1 MTVRPSFNPFNLR
14 RVYTISLIMI
24 WLALIIISHF
34 VQFYFDKIG
43 FWWEELT
50 KYNNL
55 VIEFLGQLCQIMF
68 GARALNILIYNAP
81 LAVVIL
87 RVKF

>member
-1 MTVRPSFNPFNLR
+1 
-14 RVYTISLIMI
+14 
-24 WLALIIISHF
+24 
-34 VQFYFDKIG
+34 
-43 FWWEELT
+43 LT

-55 VIEFLGQLCQIMF
+55 VIEFLGQFCQIRF